1 MKNKTNEQLHHL
13 EKVASDYCMS
23 GLDVYDVLLTK
34 NDDAFPLS
42 FDTLR
47 KKVIKDVPAYIL
59 EDIFTHEELKT
70 IFIDIN
76 IKKIKNEQLRKLINT
91 LN

>member
-1 MKNKTNEQLHHL
+1 MKNKTNEHLHHL

-47 KKVIKDVPAYIL
+47 KKVIKDIPVNIL
-59 EDIFTHEELKT
+59 EDIFTYEELKT